1 MKYSCRYKN
10 NPSFPYN
17 NLKKPKNANIK
28 EKVEKKENF
37 SDKESSLF
45 NSILLPIESFLGRKV
60 EFEDILLLIIIYIVF
75 TEKEK
80 ENNTL
85 LLCLLFV
92 LLN

>member
-17 NLKKPKNANIK
+17 QPKTDHK
-28 EKVEKKENF
+28 EKKENF

-45 NSILLPIESFLGRKV
+45 NTFLSPIEAFLGRKV